1 MAEERGLE
9 VDIDGFN
16 SAMEK
21 ARQKA
26 INARGKVTYVS
37 SNAINI
43 GFPYK

>member
-26 INARGKVTYVS
+26 KNTKVKVTSVS
-37 SNAINI
+37 SNPINI
-43 GFPYK
+43 DFPYK